1 MSELRPSR
9 GEVWLADPARE
20 VLGHEQMGRRP
31 VLIVSADQFNRAA
44 GAPWPL
50 VVVVPL
56 STRDRGIALQVP
68 IQPPEGGLRE
78 ASVLLPEQLY
88 AADQRRLVERWGRVS
103 EATLRQVE
111 DRLRVVLDLS
121 P

>member
-1 MSELRPSR
+1 VSELRPSR
-9 GEVWLADPARE
+9 GDIWLADPARD
-20 VLGHEQMGRRP
+20 VIGHEQLGRRP

-50 VVVVPL
+50 AVVVPL
-56 STRDRGIALQVP
+56 TTRDRGIALHVP
-68 IQPPEGGLRE
+68 IQPPEGGLRQ

-103 EATLRQVE
+103 AATLRQVE
-111 DRLRVVLDLS
+111 DRLRIVLHLT
-121 P
+121 